1 MEKIEAK
8 LSEVLTFWFEELSY
22 QDWFSGSAELDA
34 NIKERFGTLHTEVVA
49 NEFWRG
55 RTNARSVLAEVI
67 VLDQFSRNMFR
78 GSGQSFVYDGQ
89 ALALAQQAI
98 STGSDTDL
106 NDNERMFLYMS
117 FMHSESKLI
126 HAEAVPLFE
135 SLGKPDTLK
144 YEHIH
149 KDIIDQFG
157 RYPHRNKVLGRQST
171 PEEIT
176 YLSENHESFF

>member
-8 LSEVLTFWFEELSY
+8 LSQVLTFWFEELSY
-22 QDWFSGSAELDA
+22 KDWFSGGAELDA
-34 NIKERFGTLHTEVVA
+34 KIKERFGALHAQVAA

-55 RTNARSVLAEVI
+55 RANAHFILAEVM

-78 GSGQSFVYDGQ
+78 GSGQSFMYDGQ
-89 ALALAQQAI
+89 ALALAQQVI
-98 STGSDTDL
+98 SVGLDTAL
-106 NDNERMFLYMS
+106 NDDERMFLYMT

-126 HAEAVPLFE
+126 HREAVPLFE
-135 SLGKPDTLK
+135 SLGKPGTLK

-157 RYPHRNKVLGRQST
+157 RYLHRNEVLGRAST

-176 YLSENHESFF
+176 YLKENQESFF